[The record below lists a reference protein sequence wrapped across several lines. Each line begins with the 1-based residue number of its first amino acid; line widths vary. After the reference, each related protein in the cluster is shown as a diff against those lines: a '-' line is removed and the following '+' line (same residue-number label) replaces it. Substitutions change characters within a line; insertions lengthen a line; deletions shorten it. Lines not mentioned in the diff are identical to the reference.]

1 MTRPQF
7 QPEQAKLIAHA
18 FRVIASKRASGR
30 EKDLLDLHL
39 LERFR
44 EKYERLNSP
53 KLRTAAE
60 AAHTR
65 PKES

>member
-18 FRVIASKRASGR
+18 FNEEQV
-30 EKDLLDLHL
+30 DYLFCPL

-44 EKYERLNSP
+44 EEFERRHAP
-53 KLRTAAE
+53 PLRSAAE
-60 AAHTR
+60 LAR
-65 PKES
+65 KKMNEP